1 MYRQNRMKQ
10 IALRAKSALWNITA
24 LIDELITIIEINERD
39 EALER
44 LNGRENEAVDP
55 DSGGTD

>member
-10 IALRAKSALWNITA
+10 IALRARAALWNITA

-44 LNGRENEAVDP
+44 LNGREIEAADP

>member
-39 EALER
+39 EALEL
-44 LNGRENEAVDP
+44 LNGATREGE
-55 DSGGTD
+55 SRTD